1 MARKQMFTREIVTHE
16 AVCTIFDMSSATM
29 RDEIYVT
36 EETEKG
42 AALVEVREDNETS
55 NLKILEVKEVR
66 EVRKMYGMYIK
77 DFLAAAIELD
87 PDTRKPL
94 EK

>member
-1 MARKQMFTREIVTHE
+1 MFTREIVSHE
-16 AVCTIFDMSSATM
+16 AVCTVFDMASAAM
-29 RDEIYVT
+29 REETYVT

-42 AALVEVREDNETS
+42 AALAEVREEYETETV
-55 NLKILEVKEVR
+55 KILEVKAVR

-87 PDTRKPL
+87 PETRKPL